1 MFTIDHGQNIFAW
14 YKSLHTRSKSF
25 RSHFRRFNATILDR
39 CFFFK
44 NMRSTF
50 EDIWLK
56 TYHINPRFA
65 ALALKAFPAD
75 SRSSQSVSDDS
86 QPPSSRGYLAVR
98 SRFSLMKRKCIEWCQ
113 HASSA
118 FIFASTS
125 SDQFYHASSEHFV
138 IFSPAGIS
146 LYWNVLRQ
154 AWLTLSKQDNKCN
167 SNQHDKALLRFNHS
181 QYLTA
186 NYALFSMPFAAK
198 SLLLASRE
206 PLGGR

>member
-86 QPPSSRGYLAVR
+86 QPPRSRGYLAVR
-98 SRFSLMKRKCIEWCQ
+98 SFPGSPGWRENEWTFIPFEWSLR
-113 HASSA
+113 A
-118 FIFASTS
+118 FASMRAVRLFLRARAVINFIMRAASTLEITNM
-125 SDQFYHASSEHFV
+125 ASSELFV
-138 IFSPAGIS
+138 YVPPAGIS
-146 LYWNVLRQ
+146 FY
-154 AWLTLSKQDNKCN
+154 
-167 SNQHDKALLRFNHS
+167 
-181 QYLTA
+181 
-186 NYALFSMPFAAK
+186 
-198 SLLLASRE
+198 
-206 PLGGR
+206 